1 MPKPNDRRS
10 REPTKAN
17 TPSSNTPSRP
27 LINKEAMAGL
37 IAQIPTMAEAL
48 RAATDRAAMTAALA
62 PILEQAEPEQI
73 GFATTLGNQRG
84 DAAPLA
90 ADIAEAL
97 AELGA
102 DRAAAKEARRSLIRL
117 RSAGTRPTITIP
129 RPPLPV
135 DDVAPGQAAPE
146 FIQGWASRTREKSEV
161 ALALAWSRP
170 NQPGDIDAFVL
181 ELNMWN
187 GVITE
192 AVHIAPMPQRRFE
205 REILTPRRD
214 RENFT
219 WTTVD
224 QAQSLAL
231 VEATLD
237 QGTWRKAPQSAEWN
251 EVADLI
257 LRRLHMGDVAP
268 DPNAGRMLIDADAE
282 AEETLVNFWGSWSFG
297 DYGLVYDL
305 LSDRHALR
313 ERETR
318 DDFIALRRK
327 WYDEAHPA
335 RIQIGAVA
343 PQAQE
348 QSGLWLPGG
357 SKASA
362 NRQNLAFFWSLELEE
377 SPLAGQ
383 ISEMPLATITNP
395 DSTRHWFWLSVTL
408 EREEDRWRIGRI
420 RDEALAAQS
429 QPVDEL
435 MQRSDA
441 AWQEADAKAQQIAQ
455 AQEAGQQ
462 VPSQESL
469 AVMTLAQETLS
480 RGECALMRLLAD
492 RTLHEQLHDRAIQVG
507 LWDRAAAVTHRI
519 LAHFPNDQARGY
531 RDLSML
537 DFRKAQTFAETD
549 DEANF
554 HRWLDIALD
563 AARKAVE
570 LDRTAETL
578 TILGELQSTHGDLE
592 EAETNLRAAIEMQ
605 PSVGAWADLG
615 DLLMRRQHYQEA
627 IGAFESAQRLDPT
640 SPQVRWRLGRALE
653 AVDRKPEA
661 KLVYEDA
668 LANDAN
674 DAMAHALLG
683 NILTE
688 EGDHVGALQH
698 LEQAVRQGLISAEIL
713 VQMAFNFARLGRF
726 GEAQSLLE
734 QAKQIEP
741 SLTQQIEQLQAQVRR
756 EAESVQKRPRR

>member
-10 REPTKAN
+10 REPTK
-17 TPSSNTPSRP
+17 SNTPSRP
-27 LINKEAMAGL
+27 LLNKEAMVEL
-37 IAQIPTMAEAL
+37 IAHMPAIAERL
-48 RAATDRAAMTAALA
+48 RAATDRAAMTAALL
-62 PILEQAEPEQI
+62 PIMEQAEPEQI

-84 DAAPLA
+84 EAAQTA

-102 DRAAAKEARRSLIRL
+102 DRAVAKEARRSLIRL
-117 RSAGTRPTITIP
+117 RSAGVRPTITVP

-135 DDVAPGQAAPE
+135 DEVAPGQTAPE
-146 FIQGWASRTREKSEV
+146 FVQGWASRTREKSEV
-161 ALALAWSRP
+161 ALALAWTRP
-170 NQPGDIDAFVL
+170 NQPGDIDGFVL

-187 GVITE
+187 GVIAE

-205 REILTPRRD
+205 REILTPRRE
-214 RENFT
+214 REDFT
-219 WTTVD
+219 WATID
-224 QAQSLAL
+224 QAQALAL
-231 VEATLD
+231 VQATLA
-237 QGTWRKAPQSAEWN
+237 QGAWRKAPQSAEWN

-257 LRRLHMGDVAP
+257 TRRLHAGDVAP
-268 DPNAGRMLIDADAE
+268 DPNAERMLITPDADP
-282 AEETLVNFWGSWSFG
+282 EETLVNFWGSWSFG

-305 LSDRHALR
+305 LSERHALR

-318 DDFIALRRK
+318 DEFITLRRS
-327 WYDEAHPA
+327 WYDEARPA

-348 QSGLWLPGG
+348 QSGLWLPGS

-362 NRQNLAFFWSLELEE
+362 NRQNLALFWSLELHD

-383 ISEMPLATITNP
+383 VTEMPMATIVNP
-395 DSTRHWFWLSVTL
+395 DSARHWFWLSVTM
-408 EREEDRWRIGRI
+408 EREDNRWRVGRI

-435 MQRSDA
+435 VQRSDA
-441 AWQEADAKAQQIAQ
+441 MWQEADAKAQQISQ
-455 AQEAGQQ
+455 VQEAGQQ
-462 VPSQESL
+462 VPQEASL
-469 AVMTLAQETLS
+469 TVMTLAQETLS
-480 RGECALMRLLAD
+480 RGECALMRLFAD
-492 RTLHEQLHDRAIQVG
+492 RTLHDNLHDRAIQVG

-519 LAHFPNDQARGY
+519 LTHFPGDQARGY

-537 DFRKAQTFAETD
+537 DFRKAQTFADTD
-549 DEANF
+549 DEVNF
-554 HRWLDIALD
+554 HRWIDLALD
-563 AARKAVE
+563 AARKTVE
-570 LDRTAETL
+570 LDRNAETL

-615 DLLMRRQHYQEA
+615 DLLMRQQHYQEA
-627 IGAFESAQRLDPT
+627 IAAFESAARLDPNAQ
-640 SPQVRWRLGRALE
+640 QVRWRLGRALE

-688 EGDHVGALQH
+688 ENDHMGALHH
-698 LEQAVRQGLISAEIL
+698 LEQAVRMGLVSAEIL

-726 GEAQSLLE
+726 AEAQRLLE
-734 QAKQIEP
+734 NAKQIEP

-756 EAESVQKRPRR
+756 EAEAAPKRPRR